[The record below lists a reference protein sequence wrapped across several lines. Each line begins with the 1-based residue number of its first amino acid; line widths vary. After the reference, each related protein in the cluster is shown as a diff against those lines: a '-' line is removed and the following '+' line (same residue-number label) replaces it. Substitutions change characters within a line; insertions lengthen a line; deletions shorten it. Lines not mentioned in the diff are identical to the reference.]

1 MVHIQNLEPKRT
13 YSLLSTHE
21 MKEQNNLQTHIHPN
35 TSMSTY
41 NFDIFL
47 VPQCASAYHIF
58 HYNLVIIFMQMH
70 KWSLRQKNRH
80 DIHIVP
86 KLKNR

>member
-1 MVHIQNLEPKRT
+1 MVHVQNLEPKR
-13 YSLLSTHE
+13 SHNLLSTHE
-21 MKEQNNLQTHIHPN
+21 TKEQNNLQIHIHRK

-58 HYNLVIIFMQMH
+58 HYNLVSIFMRMH
-70 KWSLRQKNRH
+70 KWSLMQKS
-80 DIHIVP
+80 
-86 KLKNR
+86 